1 MKPLI
6 IATLSLFI
14 LSACSSL
21 PTGLQSRAENP
32 IVDYQDLASGVRA
45 DESVVFDVRLGG
57 VIASIDNM
65 ADKTR
70 IEIVNLPLTSSGK
83 PDIKQEPND
92 RFIAYVDGFLEP
104 VSYAE
109 GRLITVVGTSAGY
122 ENNKV
127 GEYSSTVP
135 VIEAYGHQLWR
146 VEETVIIHNHDSNF
160 PPCYGLYCRYYRNYL
175 GVSKGTVTQEV
186 KL

>member
-1 MKPLI
+1 MKTLI
-6 IATLSLFI
+6 IATLSLFF

-21 PTGLQSRAENP
+21 PTGLQSRTENP
-32 IVDYQDLASGVRA
+32 IVDYQTLISNKRSEEPV
-45 DESVVFDVRLGG
+45 ELDVRLGG

-70 IEIVNLPLTSSGK
+70 IEIVNLPLTSGGR
-83 PDIKQEPND
+83 PDIKKEPID
-92 RFIAYVDGFLEP
+92 RFVVYIDGFLEP
-104 VSYAE
+104 VSYSE
-109 GRLITVVGTSAGY
+109 GRLVTIVGMSSGY
-122 ENNKV
+122 EQSKV
-127 GEYSSTVP
+127 GEFSSMIP

-146 VEETVIIHNHDSNF
+146 VEETVTINDGGSYF
-160 PPCYGLYCRYYRNYL
+160 TPCYGLYCRHYRNNL